1 MTRNMLM
8 GCAIAALLCGPVCIP
23 AAAQDYR
30 GSYYGPYTRY
40 DATND
45 TAPVTEPVTETVIVR
60 PGYDYLEKY
69 QVTGRV
75 NGEVNPTAYSISRP
89 VDVSGLD
96 PARPTDYIEIRERI
110 RATARDLCYQMDER
124 VPALRG
130 DESADRECIR
140 QATRNAMR
148 DMIDPFG

>member
-1 MTRNMLM
+1 MTRNILM
-8 GCAIAALLCGPVCIP
+8 GCAIAALLCGT
-23 AAAQDYR
+23 AAAQEYR
-30 GSYYGPYTRY
+30 DSYYGPYTHY
-40 DATND
+40 DASG
-45 TAPVTEPVTETVIVR
+45 TETVIVR
-60 PGYDYLEKY
+60 PGYDTLEKY

-75 NGEVNPTAYSISRP
+75 NGEVNPTAYSMSRP

>member
-1 MTRNMLM
+1 MTRNILM
-8 GCAIAALLCGPVCIP
+8 GCAMAALLCGA

-30 GSYYGPYTRY
+30 GPYYGPYTRY
-40 DATND
+40 DA
-45 TAPVTEPVTETVIVR
+45 APDTETVIVR
-60 PGYDYLEKY
+60 PDYDYLEKY

-75 NGEVNPTAYSISRP
+75 NGEINPTAYTMSRP
-89 VDVSGLD
+89 VNVSGLD
-96 PARPTDYIEIRERI
+96 PARPADYIEIRERI

>member
-1 MTRNMLM
+1 MTRNILM
-8 GCAIAALLCGPVCIP
+8 GRATLVGCAMAALLCGA
-23 AAAQDYR
+23 AAAQEYR
-30 GSYYGPYTRY
+30 DSYYGPYTRY
-40 DATND
+40 DA
-45 TAPVTEPVTETVIVR
+45 ASGAETVIVR
-60 PGYDYLEKY
+60 PNYDYLEKY

-75 NGEVNPTAYSISRP
+75 NGEVNPTAYSMSRP

-148 DMIDPFG
+148 DIIDPFG